1 MRKYIGVVLLLLY
14 CTLLPAQELTE
25 AEVTQVM
32 TDAFTQNKA
41 GNYQVALEKFLI
53 VGKNT
58 KKQRTEDERQ
68 VYVYSQTM
76 AVMCYE
82 QLKRYDE
89 GFRLSESLL
98 QGNISDKEREDI
110 QHLYVMNGYFKATSC
125 LKKTSRRYADAR
137 EILTK
142 ILPYADGD
150 MKSRILQKIPLS
162 WYFEGTQFQISQQY
176 DEALSCIEKAR
187 KGFHEIGDAKEEQDA
202 LCQIGSIKNFTYDAL
217 GAQEAYQQAESLA
230 RSCGNEVKLIS
241 ILRELRKISKQ
252 IGNTELSTRLD
263 NEMDSLIAQAGDG
276 KVKFEYYNYKGDEA
290 KEQGQFKLAES
301 WYKRNEPYIKQ
312 LSNEHVG
319 AERYIYYTNLRN
331 LYAKTGKYQKALDF
345 AYKSKNVFQR
355 LNSETDKHYY
365 MPYMAIA
372 DIYRL
377 MGDSVNCFQNLDTLF
392 MSTERLEEP
401 KELEQLYITRARS
414 YSTFRRFDLAL
425 KDYQA
430 VDVLLKKKYLE
441 NDGDRVR
448 LLPLLGGCY
457 HKLGQYEESERLY
470 RQYADYMK
478 VLYGENSGDYI
489 DALTYLANA
498 EGFANH
504 IEEGCSH
511 YAVAVEILKDQVQ
524 KRLPYYTQAERESYW
539 GTISNVLTNMTPFAL
554 KASKTQTAFTQ
565 SCYDALVLSKAFL
578 LESERNT
585 YDIIKRYGGTDDLHD
600 YSMVASIQ
608 ATIKKLEK
616 DYAEYADSILRLA
629 SDANAIEK
637 RLASRCRSYGNI
649 TEFMNVGY
657 KEIKTALGNENVL
670 IDFTDFVSESRGRVY
685 AAYFV
690 NKQQTY
696 PMLQELF
703 QESTIDSMQIANPDM
718 YYDYPYAEKIHELL
732 WKPFAGKVR
741 EGATVYYV
749 PSQLLF
755 QLAIESIPMPDA
767 SLLGEH
773 YNFVR
778 LSSARELVRFKQ
790 EIELTNN
797 SECESA
803 ILYGG
808 LQYDLEPKAMAEEAA
823 KYEVNPL
830 LATRGEIIRGDSIYR
845 ELPETRKEVE
855 AITQTLLEHGVSVK
869 PYCGISGTEESFLS
883 MNGKAPQILHVATHG
898 FYYTPEEAEN
908 YDYLRGYADAMSL
921 SGIVMAG
928 GNAAWL
934 GKKLPQGVLGGILT
948 AANIARL
955 DLSGLELV
963 VLSACQ
969 TGRGRATSEGLFG
982 LQRAFKKAGAKTIVM
997 TLWSVSDVVTKEF
1010 MIKFYENLTDKNNNW
1025 NKRKAFNEAKSFIR
1039 NKYKDPYYWA
1049 GFVMLD

>member
-1 MRKYIGVVLLLLY
+1 MRKFIGIVLLLLC

-32 TDAFTQNKA
+32 TNAFTQNKA
-41 GNYQVALEKFLI
+41 GNYQAALEAFLK
-53 VGKNT
+53 VGENT
-58 KKQRTEDERQ
+58 NRQRTEDERQ
-68 VYVYSQTM
+68 VYVCSQTM
-76 AVMCYE
+76 AIFCYE
-82 QLKRYDE
+82 HLKQYDE
-89 GFRLSESLL
+89 GFRLSEALL
-98 QGNISDKEREDI
+98 QGKLSDKEREDI

-125 LKKTSRRYADAR
+125 LKKASRRYADAR

-162 WYFEGTQFQISQQY
+162 WYFEGTQFQIGQQY
-176 DEALSCIEKAR
+176 DKALSCIEKAR
-187 KGFHEIGDAKEEQDA
+187 KGFRETGDTKDELDA
-202 LCQIGSIKNFTYDAL
+202 LCQIGSIKNFTFDAL

-230 RSCGNEVKLIS
+230 RSIGSNVKLIS
-241 ILRELRKISKQ
+241 VLRELLKISRQ

-290 KEQGQFKLAES
+290 KEQGRFPLAES
-301 WYKRNEPYIKQ
+301 WYKSNEPYIQQ
-312 LSNEHVG
+312 LSNEYVG

-331 LYAKTGKYQKALDF
+331 LYAKTGKYQEALDF
-345 AYKSKNVFQR
+345 AYKSKTVFQR
-355 LNSETDKHYY
+355 LNTETDKHYY

-377 MGDSVNCFQNLDTLF
+377 MSDSVNCFLNLDTLF
-392 MSTERLEEP
+392 LSTERLEEP
-401 KELEQLYITRARS
+401 KELEQLYITRARC
-414 YSTFRRFDLAL
+414 YSTFKRFDLAL
-425 KDYQA
+425 KDYQSA
-430 VDVLLKKKYLE
+430 DALLEKKYPE
-441 NDGDRVR
+441 SDGDRVR

-470 RQYADYMK
+470 RQYADCMK
-478 VLYGENSGDYI
+478 VMYGENSSDYI
-489 DALTYLANA
+489 DALTYQANA

-511 YAVAVEILKDQVQ
+511 YAVAVEKLKDQVQ
-524 KRLPYYTQAERESYW
+524 KRLPYYSQAERDSYW
-539 GTISNVLTNMTPFAL
+539 GSISGVMTNMTPFAL
-554 KASKTQTAFTQ
+554 KANRTQTAFTQ
-565 SCYDALVLSKAFL
+565 SCYDALILSKAFL

-585 YDIIKRYGGTDDLHD
+585 YDIIKKYGSSDDLHD
-600 YSMVASIQ
+600 YSMIASMQ
-608 ATIKKLEK
+608 TKIKKWET
-616 DYAEYADSILRLA
+616 DYAKNADSILCLT
-629 SDANAIEK
+629 SEVNAIEK
-637 RLASRCRSYGNI
+637 RLTSRCRSHGNI

-657 KEIKTALGNENVL
+657 EEIKTALGDENVL

-685 AAYFV
+685 AAYYV
-690 NKQQTY
+690 NKKQKY
-696 PMLQELF
+696 PLLQELF
-703 QESTIDSMQIANPDM
+703 QESVIDSMKVANPDM
-718 YYDYPYAEKIHELL
+718 YYDYPYAEKIYELL
-732 WKPFAGKVR
+732 WKPFEGKVR
-741 EGATVYYV
+741 EGATIYYV

-755 QLAIESIPMPDA
+755 QMAIESIPMLDG

-778 LSSARELVRFKQ
+778 LSSAREIVRIKQ
-790 EIELTNN
+790 QIDFTDNN
-797 SECESA
+797 GNENV

-808 LQYDLEPKAMAEEAA
+808 LQYDLEPKDMVEEAA
-823 KYEVNPL
+823 KYEVAPL
-830 LATRGEIIRGDSIYR
+830 LATRGDIVRGDSIYR
-845 ELPETRKEVE
+845 ELPETKKEVI
-855 AITQTLLEHGVSVK
+855 AIEQVLREKELIVK
-869 PYCGISGTEESFLS
+869 PYYGMTGTEESFIS
-883 MNGKAPQILHVATHG
+883 MSGKAPQILHIATHG
-898 FYYTPEEAEN
+898 FYYTPEEAEK

-921 SGIVMAG
+921 SGIVLAG

-934 GKKLPQGVLGGILT
+934 GKELPRGVLGGILT

-955 DLSGLELV
+955 DLTGLEMV

-982 LQRAFKKAGAKTIVM
+982 LQRAFKKAGAKTMVM

-1010 MIKFYENLTDKNNNW
+1010 MIKFYENLADRNNNW
-1025 NKRKAFNEAKSFIR
+1025 NKRKAFNEAKSYIR
-1039 NKYKDPYYWA
+1039 SKYEDPYYWA

>member
-1 MRKYIGVVLLLLY
+1 MRKSIGIIMLLLC
-14 CTLLPAQELTE
+14 CTLSSAQELTE
-25 AEVTQVM
+25 AEVSQIL
-32 TDAFTQNKA
+32 TDAFTKNKV
-41 GNYQVALEKFLI
+41 GNYQAALEGFLK
-53 VGKNT
+53 VGENT
-58 KKQRTEDERQ
+58 KMQRTEAERQ
-68 VYVYSQTM
+68 VYVCSQTM
-76 AVMCYE
+76 AVFCFE
-82 QLKRYDE
+82 QLKQYDK
-89 GFRLSESLL
+89 GIQLSETLL
-98 QGNISDKEREDI
+98 QGKLLDNEREDI

-137 EILTK
+137 EVLTK

-150 MKSRILQKIPLS
+150 MKSKILQKIPLA
-162 WYFEGTQFQISQQY
+162 WYFEGTQHQIGQQY
-176 DEALSCIEKAR
+176 DEALSCIENAR
-187 KGFHEIGDAKEEQDA
+187 KGFREIGDSKDELDA

-230 RSCGNEVKLIS
+230 RSSGNEVKLIS

-290 KEQGQFKLAES
+290 REQGQYQLAEG
-301 WYKRNEPYIKQ
+301 WYKKNEAYIQQ
-312 LSNEHVG
+312 LSNKHVG
-319 AERYIYYTNLRN
+319 AEKYIYYTNLRN
-331 LYAKTGKYQKALDF
+331 LYAKTEKYQEALDY
-345 AYKSKNVFQR
+345 AYRSKIEFQH
-355 LNSETDKHYY
+355 LNTETDKHYY
-365 MPYMAIA
+365 MPYMGIS

-377 MGDSVNCFQNLDTLF
+377 MGDSLKCFQSIDTLF
-392 MSTERLEEP
+392 LSKDRLEEP
-401 KELEQLYITRARS
+401 KEQEQLYITRARS
-414 YSTFRRFDLAL
+414 YSAFKRYDLAL

-430 VDVLLKKKYLE
+430 TDALLGKKYSE
-441 NDGDRVR
+441 RDGDRVR

-470 RQYADYMK
+470 RQYADCMK
-478 VLYGENSGDYI
+478 VMYGENSSDYI

-511 YAVAVEILKDQVQ
+511 YAVAVEKLKDQVQ
-524 KRLPYYTQAERESYW
+524 KRLPFYTQEERGSYW
-539 GTISNVLTNMTPFAL
+539 GSISGVMINMTPFAL
-554 KASKTQTAFTQ
+554 KAKRTQTAFTQ

-578 LESERNT
+578 LETERNT
-585 YDIIKRYGGTDDLHD
+585 YDIIKKYGSADDLHD
-600 YSMVASIQ
+600 YSMISSMQ
-608 ATIKKLEK
+608 AKIKKWET
-616 DYAEYADSILRLA
+616 DYAKNADSILWLT
-629 SDANAIEK
+629 SEVNAIEK
-637 RLASRCRSYGNI
+637 CLTNRCRSYGDM

-657 KEIKTALGNENVL
+657 NEIKTALGDENVL

-690 NKQQTY
+690 NKQQKY
-696 PMLQELF
+696 PLLQELF
-703 QESTIDSMQIANPDM
+703 QESVIDSMQVANPDM
-718 YYDYPYAEKIHELL
+718 YYDYPYAEKTYELL
-732 WKPFAGKVR
+732 WKPFAGMVR
-741 EGATVYYV
+741 EGATIYYV

-755 QLAIESIPMPDA
+755 QMAIESIPMLDG

-778 LSSARELVRFKQ
+778 LSSAREIVRIKQ
-790 EIELTNN
+790 QIDLANN
-797 SECESA
+797 KGRENA

-808 LQYDLEPKAMAEEAA
+808 LQYDLEPKDMVEEAA
-823 KYEVNPL
+823 KYEVAPL
-830 LATRGEIIRGDSIYR
+830 LATRGDMVRGDSIYR
-845 ELPETRKEVE
+845 ELPETKKEVE
-855 AITQTLLEHGVSVK
+855 AIERTLKKQQLSVK
-869 PYCGISGTEESFLS
+869 PYYDMSGTEESFLCMS
-883 MNGKAPQILHVATHG
+883 GKAPQILHVATHG

-908 YDYLRGYADAMSL
+908 YDYLRGYNDAMSL

-934 GKKLPQGVLGGILT
+934 GKELPQGVLGGILT

-955 DLSGLELV
+955 DLAGLEMV

-982 LQRAFKKAGAKTIVM
+982 LQRAFKKAGAKTMVM
-997 TLWSVSDVVTKEF
+997 TLWNVSDVVTKEF
-1010 MIKFYENLTDKNNNW
+1010 MIKFYENLAKKNNNW
-1025 NKRKAFNEAKSFIR
+1025 NKRKAFDTAKSYIR
-1039 NKYKDPYYWA
+1039 SKYEDPYYWA

>member
-41 GNYQVALEKFLI
+41 GNYQTALEGFLK
-53 VGKNT
+53 VGENT
-58 KKQRTEDERQ
+58 KMQRTEAERQ
-68 VYVYSQTM
+68 VYVCSQTM
-76 AVMCYE
+76 AVFCYE
-82 QLKRYDE
+82 QQKQYDK
-89 GFRLSESLL
+89 GLQLSETLL
-98 QGNISDKEREDI
+98 QGNLSDKEREDV

-125 LKKTSRRYADAR
+125 LKRTNRRYADAR

-162 WYFEGTQFQISQQY
+162 WYFEGTQFQIGQQY

-187 KGFHEIGDAKEEQDA
+187 KGFHEIGDTKDELDA
-202 LCQIGSIKNFTYDAL
+202 LCQIGSIKDFTYDAL

-230 RSCGNEVKLIS
+230 RSSGNEVKLIS

-290 KEQGQFKLAES
+290 KEQGQYQLAEG
-301 WYKRNEPYIKQ
+301 WYKKNEVYIQQ

-319 AERYIYYTNLRN
+319 SERYTYYTNLRN
-331 LYAKTGKYQKALDF
+331 LYAKTGKYQEALDY
-345 AYKSKNVFQR
+345 AYKSKTAFQR
-355 LNSETDKHYY
+355 LNTETDKHYY

-377 MGDSVNCFQNLDTLF
+377 MGDSVKCFQNLDTLF
-392 MSTERLEEP
+392 LSKDRLEEP

-414 YSTFRRFDLAL
+414 YSAIKRYDLAL
-425 KDYQA
+425 EDYQTA
-430 VDVLLKKKYLE
+430 DALLGSKYSGS
-441 NDGDRVR
+441 DGDRVR

-457 HKLGQYEESERLY
+457 HKLEQYEKSERLY
-470 RQYADYMK
+470 RQYADCMK
-478 VLYGENSGDYI
+478 GMYGENSSDYI
-489 DALTYLANA
+489 DALIYLANA

-511 YAVAVEILKDQVQ
+511 YAVAVEKLKDQVQ
-524 KRLPYYTQAERESYW
+524 RRLPYYTQAERGCYW
-539 GTISNVLTNMTPFAL
+539 GSISGVMTNMTPFAL
-554 KASKTQTAFTQ
+554 KANRVQTAFTQ

-578 LESERNT
+578 LETERNT
-585 YDIIKRYGGTDDLHD
+585 YDIIKKYGSADDLHD
-600 YSMVASIQ
+600 YSMIASMQ
-608 ATIKKLEK
+608 AKIKKWET
-616 DYAEYADSILRLA
+616 DYAKNADSILWLT
-629 SDANAIEK
+629 SEVHAIEK
-637 RLASRCRSYGNI
+637 CLTNRCRSYGNM

-657 KEIKTALGNENVL
+657 NEIKTALGDENVL
-670 IDFTDFVSESRGRVY
+670 IDFTDFVSESRGRIY

-690 NKQQTY
+690 NKQQKY
-696 PMLQELF
+696 PLLLELF
-703 QESTIDSMQIANPDM
+703 QENVIDSMKVANPDM
-718 YYDYPYAEKIHELL
+718 YYDYPYAEKIYELL
-732 WKPFAGKVR
+732 WKPFAGKVH
-741 EGATVYYV
+741 EGATIYYV

-755 QLAIESIPMPDA
+755 QMAIESIPMPDG

-778 LSSARELVRFKQ
+778 LSSAREIVRIKQQIDLV
-790 EIELTNN
+790 NN
-797 SECESA
+797 NGVENA

-808 LQYDLEPKAMAEEAA
+808 LQYNLEPKAMVEEAA
-823 KYEVNPL
+823 KYKISPL
-830 LATRGEIIRGDSIYR
+830 LATRGEIARGDSIYR
-845 ELPETRKEVE
+845 ELPETKKEVE
-855 AITQTLLEHGVSVK
+855 AIERALNEKGLKVK
-869 PYCGISGTEESFLS
+869 PYYGMNGTEESFLS
-883 MNGKAPQILHVATHG
+883 MSGKAPQILHVATHG

-908 YDYLRGYADAMSL
+908 YDYLRGYNDAMSL

-934 GKKLPQGVLGGILT
+934 GKELPQGVLGGILT

-955 DLSGLELV
+955 DLTGVEMV

-982 LQRAFKKAGAKTIVM
+982 LQRGFKKASAKTMVM
-997 TLWSVSDVVTKEF
+997 TLWSISDVVTKEF
-1010 MIKFYENLTDKNNNW
+1010 MIKFYENLADKKNNW
-1025 NKRKAFNEAKSFIR
+1025 NKRKAFNEAKSYIR
-1039 NKYKDPYYWA
+1039 SKYDDPYYWA

>member
-41 GNYQVALEKFLI
+41 GNYQAALKGFLK
-53 VGKNT
+53 VGEDT
-58 KKQRTEDERQ
+58 KKQQTEDERK
-68 VYVYSQTM
+68 VYVCSQTM
-76 AVMCYE
+76 AVFCYE
-82 QLKRYDE
+82 QLKQYDK
-89 GFRLSESLL
+89 GIQLSETLL
-98 QGNISDKEREDI
+98 QGKLLNNEREDI

-137 EILTK
+137 EVLTK

-150 MKSRILQKIPLS
+150 MKSKILQKIPLS
-162 WYFEGTQFQISQQY
+162 WYFEGTQHQIGQQY
-176 DEALSCIEKAR
+176 DEALSCIEAAR
-187 KGFHEIGDAKEEQDA
+187 KGFHEIDDYKDELDA

-230 RSCGNEVKLIS
+230 RSSGNEVKLIS

-263 NEMDSLIAQAGDG
+263 IEMDSLIAQSGDG

-290 KEQGQFKLAES
+290 REQGQYQLAEG
-301 WYKRNEPYIKQ
+301 WYKKNEAYIQQ
-312 LSNEHVG
+312 LSNKHVG
-319 AERYIYYTNLRN
+319 AEKYIYYTNLRN
-331 LYAKTGKYQKALDF
+331 LYAKTEKYQEALDY
-345 AYKSKNVFQR
+345 AYKSKTVFQR
-355 LNSETDKHYY
+355 LNTETDKHYY
-365 MPYMAIA
+365 MSYMGIS

-377 MGDSVNCFQNLDTLF
+377 MGDSVRCFQSIDTLF
-392 MSTERLEEP
+392 LSKDRLEEP
-401 KELEQLYITRARS
+401 KEQEQLYITRARS
-414 YSTFRRFDLAL
+414 YSAFKRYDLAL
-425 KDYQA
+425 KDYKTTDA
-430 VDVLLKKKYLE
+430 LLGKKYSE
-441 NDGDRVR
+441 RDGDRVR

-457 HKLGQYEESERLY
+457 HKLEQYEESERLY
-470 RQYADYMK
+470 RQYAEYMK
-478 VLYGENSGDYI
+478 VMYGENSSDYI
-489 DALTYLANA
+489 DALIYLANA

-511 YAVAVEILKDQVQ
+511 YAVAVEKLKDQVQ
-524 KRLPYYTQAERESYW
+524 KRLPYYTQEERGSYW
-539 GTISNVLTNMTPFAL
+539 GSISGVMINMTPFAL
-554 KASKTQTAFTQ
+554 KANRTQTTFTQ

-578 LESERNT
+578 LETERNT
-585 YDIIKRYGGTDDLHD
+585 YDIIKKYGNADDLHD
-600 YSMVASIQ
+600 YSMIASMQ
-608 ATIKKLEK
+608 AKIKKWET
-616 DYAEYADSILRLA
+616 DYAKNADSILWLT
-629 SDANAIEK
+629 SEVNAIEK
-637 RLASRCRSYGNI
+637 RLTNRCRSYGDM

-657 KEIKTALGNENVL
+657 DEIKTALGDENVL

-690 NKQQTY
+690 NKQQKY
-696 PMLQELF
+696 PLLLELF
-703 QESTIDSMQIANPDM
+703 QESEINSMKVANPDM
-718 YYDYPYAEKIHELL
+718 YYDYPYAEKIYEIL

-741 EGATVYYV
+741 EGATIYYV

-755 QLAIESIPMPDA
+755 QMAIESIPMPDG

-778 LSSARELVRFKQ
+778 LSSAREIVRIKQ
-790 EIELTNN
+790 QIDLANN
-797 SECESA
+797 KGRENA

-808 LQYDLEPKAMAEEAA
+808 LQYDLEPKDMVEEAA
-823 KYEVNPL
+823 KYEVAPL
-830 LATRGEIIRGDSIYR
+830 LATRGEIARGDSIYR
-845 ELPETRKEVE
+845 ELPETKKEVE
-855 AITQTLLEHGVSVK
+855 AIERALNEKGLKVK
-869 PYCGISGTEESFLS
+869 PYYGMNGTEESFLS

-898 FYYTPEEAEN
+898 FYYTPEEAEQ

-921 SGIVMAG
+921 SGIVLSG

-934 GKKLPQGVLGGILT
+934 GKELPQGVLGGILT

-955 DLSGLELV
+955 DLTGLEMV

-969 TGRGRATSEGLFG
+969 TGRGRATTEGLFG
-982 LQRAFKKAGAKTIVM
+982 LQRAFKKAGAKTMVM

-1010 MIKFYENLTDKNNNW
+1010 MIKFYENLADKKNRW
-1025 NKRKAFNEAKSFIR
+1025 NKRKAFDSAKSYIR
-1039 NKYKDPYYWA
+1039 SKYKDPYYWA

>member
-14 CTLLPAQELTE
+14 CTLLPAQEMTE

-41 GNYQVALEKFLI
+41 GNYQAALEGFLK
-53 VGKNT
+53 VGENT
-58 KKQRTEDERQ
+58 KKQQTEDERQ
-68 VYVYSQTM
+68 VYVCSQTM
-76 AVMCYE
+76 AVFCYE
-82 QLKRYDE
+82 QLKQYDK
-89 GFRLSESLL
+89 GIQLSETLL
-98 QGNISDKEREDI
+98 QGKLLNNEREDI

-125 LKKTSRRYADAR
+125 LKKSSRRYVDAR
-137 EILTK
+137 EVLTK

-150 MKSRILQKIPLS
+150 MKSKILQKISLS
-162 WYFEGTQFQISQQY
+162 WYFEGTQHQIGQQY
-176 DEALSCIEKAR
+176 DEALSCIEEAR
-187 KGFHEIGDAKEEQDA
+187 KGFHEIGDSKDELDA

-230 RSCGNEVKLIS
+230 RSSGNDVKLIS
-241 ILRELRKISKQ
+241 ILRELRNISKQ

-263 NEMDSLIAQAGDG
+263 IEMDSLIAQSGDG

-290 KEQGQFKLAES
+290 REQGQYQLAEG
-301 WYKRNEPYIKQ
+301 WYKKNEAYIQK
-312 LSNEHVG
+312 LSNKHVG
-319 AERYIYYTNLRN
+319 AEEYIYYTNLRN
-331 LYAKTGKYQKALDF
+331 LYAKTGKYQEALNY
-345 AYKSKNVFQR
+345 AYKSKTVFQR
-355 LNSETDKHYY
+355 LNTETDKHYY
-365 MPYMAIA
+365 MSYMGIS

-377 MGDSVNCFQNLDTLF
+377 MGDSLKCFQSIDTLF
-392 MSTERLEEP
+392 LSKDRLEEP

-414 YSTFRRFDLAL
+414 YSAFKRYDLAL
-425 KDYQA
+425 KDYQTTDA
-430 VDVLLKKKYLE
+430 LLGRKYSGR
-441 NDGDRVR
+441 DGDRVR

-457 HKLGQYEESERLY
+457 HKLEQYEESERLY

-478 VLYGENSGDYI
+478 VMYGENSSDYI

-511 YAVAVEILKDQVQ
+511 YAVAVEKLKDQVQ
-524 KRLPYYTQAERESYW
+524 RRLPYYTQAERESYW
-539 GTISNVLTNMTPFAL
+539 GTISYVMTNMTPFAL
-554 KASKTQTAFTQ
+554 KANRVQTAFTQ

-578 LESERNT
+578 LETERNT
-585 YDIIKRYGGTDDLHD
+585 YDIIKKYGNADDLHD
-600 YSMVASIQ
+600 YSMTASMQ
-608 ATIKKLEK
+608 AKIKKWET
-616 DYAEYADSILRLA
+616 DYAKNADSILWLT
-629 SDANAIEK
+629 SEVNAIEK
-637 RLASRCRSYGNI
+637 RLANRCRSYGNI
-649 TEFMNVGY
+649 AEFMNVGY
-657 KEIKTALGNENVL
+657 EEIKTALGDENVL

-690 NKQQTY
+690 NKQQKY
-696 PMLQELF
+696 PLLQELF
-703 QESTIDSMQIANPDM
+703 QESVIDSMQITNPDM
-718 YYDYPYAEKIHELL
+718 YYDYPYAEKIYELI
-732 WKPFAGKVR
+732 WKPFAGKVC
-741 EGATVYYV
+741 EGATIYYV

-755 QLAIESIPMPDA
+755 QMAIESIPMPDG
-767 SLLGEH
+767 SLLCEH

-778 LSSARELVRFKQ
+778 LSSAREIVRVKQ
-790 EIELTNN
+790 QIDLANN
-797 SECESA
+797 NGNENA

-808 LQYDLEPKAMAEEAA
+808 LQYNLESKTMMEEAA
-823 KYEVNPL
+823 KYKISPL
-830 LATRGEIIRGDSIYR
+830 LTTRGEIVRGDFIYR
-845 ELPETRKEVE
+845 KLPETKKEVE
-855 AITQTLLEHGVSVK
+855 AIETILKEQHLTVK
-869 PYCGISGTEESFLS
+869 PYYGMGGTEESFLS
-883 MNGKAPQILHVATHG
+883 MSGKAPQILHVATHG

-934 GKKLPQGVLGGILT
+934 GKELPKGVLGGILT

-955 DLSGLELV
+955 DLTGLELV

-982 LQRAFKKAGAKTIVM
+982 LQRAFKKAGAQTMVM

-1010 MIKFYENLTDKNNNW
+1010 MIKFYEILSVKENNW
-1025 NKRKAFNEAKSFIR
+1025 NKRKAFNEAKSYIR
-1039 NKYKDPYYWA
+1039 SKYNDPYYWA

>member
-41 GNYQVALEKFLI
+41 GNYQAALKGFLK
-53 VGKNT
+53 VGEDT
-58 KKQRTEDERQ
+58 KKQQTEDERK
-68 VYVYSQTM
+68 VYVCSQTM
-76 AVMCYE
+76 AVFCYE
-82 QLKRYDE
+82 QLKQYDK
-89 GFRLSESLL
+89 GIQLSETLL
-98 QGNISDKEREDI
+98 QGKLLNNEREDI

-137 EILTK
+137 EVLTK

-150 MKSRILQKIPLS
+150 MKSKILQKIPLS
-162 WYFEGTQFQISQQY
+162 WYFEGTQHQIGQQY
-176 DEALSCIEKAR
+176 DEALSCIEAAR
-187 KGFHEIGDAKEEQDA
+187 KGFHEIDDYKDELDA

-230 RSCGNEVKLIS
+230 RSSGNDVKLIS
-241 ILRELRKISKQ
+241 ILRELRNISKQ

-263 NEMDSLIAQAGDG
+263 IEMDSLIAQSGDG

-290 KEQGQFKLAES
+290 REQGQYQLAEG
-301 WYKRNEPYIKQ
+301 WYKKNEAYIQQ
-312 LSNEHVG
+312 LSNKHVG
-319 AERYIYYTNLRN
+319 AEKYIYYTNLRN
-331 LYAKTGKYQKALDF
+331 LYAKTEKYQEALDY
-345 AYKSKNVFQR
+345 AYKSKTVFQR
-355 LNSETDKHYY
+355 LNTETDKHYY
-365 MPYMAIA
+365 MSYMGIS

-377 MGDSVNCFQNLDTLF
+377 MGDSVRCFQSIDTLF
-392 MSTERLEEP
+392 LSKDRLEEP
-401 KELEQLYITRARS
+401 KEQEQLYITRARS
-414 YSTFRRFDLAL
+414 YSAFKRYDLAL
-425 KDYQA
+425 KDYKTTDA
-430 VDVLLKKKYLE
+430 LLGKKYSE
-441 NDGDRVR
+441 RDGDRVR

-457 HKLGQYEESERLY
+457 HKLEQYEESERLY
-470 RQYADYMK
+470 RQYAEYMK
-478 VLYGENSGDYI
+478 VMYGENSSDYI
-489 DALTYLANA
+489 DALIYLANA

-511 YAVAVEILKDQVQ
+511 YAVAVEKLKDQVQ
-524 KRLPYYTQAERESYW
+524 KRLPYYTQEERGSYW
-539 GTISNVLTNMTPFAL
+539 GSISGVMINMTPFAL
-554 KASKTQTAFTQ
+554 KANRTQTTFTQ

-578 LESERNT
+578 LETERNT
-585 YDIIKRYGGTDDLHD
+585 YDIIKKYGNADDLHD
-600 YSMVASIQ
+600 YSMIASMQ
-608 ATIKKLEK
+608 AKIKKWET
-616 DYAEYADSILRLA
+616 DYAKNADSILWLT
-629 SDANAIEK
+629 SEVNAIEK
-637 RLASRCRSYGNI
+637 RLTNRCRSYGDM

-657 KEIKTALGNENVL
+657 DEIKTALGDENVL

-690 NKQQTY
+690 NKQQKY
-696 PMLQELF
+696 PLLLELF
-703 QESTIDSMQIANPDM
+703 QESEINSMKVANPDM
-718 YYDYPYAEKIHELL
+718 YYDYPYAEKIYEIL

-741 EGATVYYV
+741 EGATIYYV

-755 QLAIESIPMPDA
+755 QMAIESIPMPDG

-778 LSSARELVRFKQ
+778 LSSAREIVRIKQ
-790 EIELTNN
+790 QIDLANN
-797 SECESA
+797 KGRENA

-808 LQYDLEPKAMAEEAA
+808 LQYDLEPKDMVEEAA
-823 KYEVNPL
+823 KYEVAPL
-830 LATRGEIIRGDSIYR
+830 LATRGEIARGDSIYR
-845 ELPETRKEVE
+845 ELPETKKEVE
-855 AITQTLLEHGVSVK
+855 AIERALNEKGLKVK
-869 PYCGISGTEESFLS
+869 PYYGMNGTEESFLS

-898 FYYTPEEAEN
+898 FYYTPEEAEQ

-921 SGIVMAG
+921 SGIVLSG

-934 GKKLPQGVLGGILT
+934 GKELPQGVLGGILT

-955 DLSGLELV
+955 DLTGLEMV

-969 TGRGRATSEGLFG
+969 TGRGRATTEGLFG
-982 LQRAFKKAGAKTIVM
+982 LQRAFKKAGAKTMVM

-1010 MIKFYENLTDKNNNW
+1010 MIKFYENLADKKNRW
-1025 NKRKAFNEAKSFIR
+1025 NKRKAFDSAKSYIR
-1039 NKYKDPYYWA
+1039 SKYKDPYYWA